1 MNHVRMVACRIA
13 VLTFSAAA
21 SLATRAAPCNYL
33 YMEHVSFRADS
44 STYSGDARVT
54 CYNGYMVKY
63 NGEFNARSWV
73 VDETSGTTV
82 AEIECAS
89 CRFGETVWVAAVG
102 GTTEAE
108 HCYRARLSSRS
119 VTYAEN
125 EIASAR
131 ACARMPCE
139 DLNMNYVCDNQEDL
153 DKDPNED
160 SCPGGPPCTSPIL
173 INLNRGEWSLAEAAD
188 PVSFDIDA
196 DGVPDRITWTKR
208 EAAIAFLALDR
219 NANGIIDNG
228 AELFGNW
235 TMLRTGARAAN
246 GFEALK
252 ELDSN
257 GDGAVTRLDAR
268 WTALRLW
275 IDANHDGVSQ
285 AVELQA
291 LSGRAVEALQ
301 TSYHWTGRRDQEGNF
316 FGYQGRAQIDGLP
329 EAIYDVYFSPVP

>member
-1 MNHVRMVACRIA
+1 MSRAFIGGHRVVLAVAL
-13 VLTFSAAA
+13 VAALDA
-21 SLATRAAPCNYL
+21 GAGPCNYVAL
-33 YMEHVSFRADS
+33 QFVSFRADA
-44 STYSGDARVT
+44 STYASDTRVT
-54 CYNGYMVKY
+54 CYNSYMSVY
-63 NGEFNARSWV
+63 NGAFNARAWV
-73 VDETSGTTV
+73 VDETTGTTV
-82 AEIECAS
+82 GETRCS
-89 CRFGETVWVAAVG
+89 QCPLGETVWVGAVG
-102 GTTEAE
+102 GTTQTE
-108 HCYRARLSSRS
+108 HCYRGRVSASS
-119 VTYAEN
+119 VTYSEQ

-131 ACARMPCE
+131 VCVRASCE

-173 INLNRGEWSLAEAAD
+173 VNLGRGEWSLAGVSD

-196 DGVPDRITWTKR
+196 DGVPDRITWTNR
-208 EAAIAFLALDR
+208 ETAIALLALDR

-235 TMLRTGARAAN
+235 TILATGARAAN

-252 ELDSN
+252 ELDSD

-285 AVELQA
+285 PLELQA
-291 LSGRAVEALQ
+291 LSAGAVEALQ

-329 EAIYDVYFSPVP
+329 EAMYDVYFRPVP